1 MFLSLFCIASE
12 YQPLCN
18 NLLFGGGAPPA
29 AWQTSPVFF
38 IVLGLALHRRML
50 HFYLE
55 IADFIFEVECLSI
68 SDHSSNPMHEFV
80 LDIVQCN
87 LLLFPSFHEPPVVP
101 LHNGIEVD
109 CSQGSLGQHSLNL
122 SVRHVMYAWIRMHAG
137 PRLLSERGGYHSSRQ
152 SSLSRS

>member
-55 IADFIFEVECLSI
+55 IA
-68 SDHSSNPMHEFV
+68 
-80 LDIVQCN
+80 
-87 LLLFPSFHEPPVVP
+87 
-101 LHNGIEVD
+101 
-109 CSQGSLGQHSLNL
+109 
-122 SVRHVMYAWIRMHAG
+122 
-137 PRLLSERGGYHSSRQ
+137 Q
-152 SSLSRS
+152 SSANLERKSAQSARHLKAPAGLHRAAGAEFIKFSLRNNNICQAKAYKAIKQLN

>member
-55 IADFIFEVECLSI
+55 IAVLTLRL
-68 SDHSSNPMHEFV
+68 FV
-80 LDIVQCN
+80 LSYKVFLI
-87 LLLFPSFHEPPVVP
+87 F
-101 LHNGIEVD
+101 
-109 CSQGSLGQHSLNL
+109 
-122 SVRHVMYAWIRMHAG
+122 
-137 PRLLSERGGYHSSRQ
+137 
-152 SSLSRS
+152 